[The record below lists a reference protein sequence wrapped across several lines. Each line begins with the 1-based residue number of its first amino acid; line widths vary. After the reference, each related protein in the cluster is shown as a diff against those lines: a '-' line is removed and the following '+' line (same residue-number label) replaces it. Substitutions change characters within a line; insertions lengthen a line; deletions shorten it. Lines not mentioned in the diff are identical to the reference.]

1 MAQITIHAGLPK
13 AGSSA
18 IQTFLGAA
26 GDLLTSRGITVATAR
41 PVDGHVAV
49 AIHRGG
55 SPSNS
60 GGIITPLRDRRRGTE
75 FAEELVRGVHA
86 IADTADH
93 VVISGEAL
101 SQPFWIPSLRPVL
114 AVLDQLASNGHTC
127 TVVMYLRPQHGA
139 LEAAWRQWGFRSH
152 LGPADYIRDR
162 AGHLEYERHL
172 AARELAPHL
181 DIRFRPFMRRRL
193 HGNDV
198 VRDFA
203 HHFLDLDVPGPVEQV
218 NEGFPLTFVN
228 MMTSVPPG
236 RLWESMHD
244 NRALNR
250 LRQAFD
256 GDDIDD
262 PRADRGRQVLLR
274 WSVERFERSNRAIEQ
289 ALGWDLDDWFPD
301 VEAGDSDLE
310 ALDELWRPSLGPS
323 EAVALEHLLAFALD
337 AAPSRNRSS

>member
-18 IQTFLGAA
+18 IQTFLGAS
-26 GDLLTSRGITVATAR
+26 GDLLASRGITVATAR
-41 PVDGHVAV
+41 QCDGHVVV
-49 AIHRGG
+49 AAHHARA
-55 SPSNS
+55 PSDS
-60 GGIITPLRDRRRGTE
+60 GGIITPLRDRERGTE
-75 FAEELVRGVHA
+75 FALEFVRGVHA
-86 IADTADH
+86 VAGGAHH
-93 VVISGEAL
+93 VVMSGESL
-101 SQPFWIPSLRPVL
+101 SQPFWVPSLRPVL
-114 AVLDQLASNGHTC
+114 AVLDQLASNGHAC
-127 TVVMYLRPQHGA
+127 TIVMYLRPQHSA
-139 LEAAWRQWGFRSH
+139 LEAAWRQWGFRSR

-162 AGHLEYERHL
+162 AGHLQYERHL

-203 HHFLDLDVPGPVEQV
+203 HHFLDLEIPGPIEQV

-228 MMTSVPPG
+228 MMTSLPAG

-256 GDDIDD
+256 GIDIHDA
-262 PRADRGRQVLLR
+262 RADRGRQILLR
-274 WSVERFERSNRAIEQ
+274 WSVTRFERSNRAVEQ
-289 ALGWDLDDWFPD
+289 ALGWDFDDWFPN

-310 ALDELWRPSLGPS
+310 ALDELWRPTLGPS
-323 EAVALEHLLAFALD
+323 EAVALEHLLMFALG
-337 AAPSRNRSS
+337 SRH